1 MDDLISRQAAIEAV
15 NGVIAEYIP
24 TLYGRYEALPLEMT
38 MAIKRLPTAEP
49 RLSEDDKEVI
59 RIHLGA
65 VKEKLCN
72 QRRWD
77 EAQEYEGIIER
88 LNGCH
93 NCGAKM
99 EAE

>member
-1 MDDLISRQAAIEAV
+1 MRLIDADEAYKV
-15 NGVIAEYIP
+15 LTKYYHHRTEEQS
-24 TLYGRYEALPLEMT
+24 EALKEALG
-38 MAIKRLPTAEP
+38 RVPTAEP

-65 VKEKLCN
+65 IKEELCN

-88 LNGCH
+88 LNGCP
-93 NCGAKM
+93 NCGARM
-99 EAE
+99 EKNDETDRC